1 MPNNRERGKRGER
14 DARDAIR
21 SVWGLR
27 GSYRAA
33 QSAGS
38 LSADLGGTGDLH
50 VEVKLRKSL
59 AVYEFIEQAVRDA
72 KDVKVPVVLMRRDRD
87 EWLVMLRMSD
97 TLRFIK
103 ALNEARND
111 YGLQD
116 QDGNDD
122 GPGSPG

>member
-1 MPNNRERGKRGER
+1 
-14 DARDAIR
+14 
-21 SVWGLR
+21 
-27 GSYRAA
+27 
-33 QSAGS
+33 
-38 LSADLGGTGDLH
+38 

>member
-1 MPNNRERGKRGER
+1 M
-14 DARDAIR
+14 
-21 SVWGLR
+21 
-27 GSYRAA
+27 
-33 QSAGS
+33 
-38 LSADLGGTGDLH
+38 
-50 VEVKLRKSL
+50 EVKLRKSL